1 MDEHYTPIRNLTP
14 ALQHAVIR
22 ARVVMIWTVP
32 CIRNFNHAFNLHML
46 LSDSKGDEIQA
57 TVCGPHVQFFARSL
71 QESCVYDFAYFGLLR
86 NLGKF
91 RATSH
96 EFRIKFRFYS
106 TFEEIAT
113 TNFPPY
119 VLKPNN
125 VDAVF
130 NSDVATSP
138 LMEFYG
144 IITAVSRESYYVHNR
159 ERIPVIGLE
168 LCDEYGSFDCLI
180 LGDFVHHFY
189 TYISA
194 TNNAIITVLLKRGKA
209 QECKGRV
216 VIYTVFHVSRLVF
229 NPTMPEVYRFRRRML
244 HSGFGWSVPMISY
257 AGSKVSI
264 EDQLMGDFPSVC
276 VGLLKTVNKSG
287 YYTLT
292 CYIADIC
299 QTTKWY
305 YYECPCKAILRD
317 PSIAMC
323 RICGSTV
330 SKPVPRFRIP
340 IVVADSTASMT
351 LFLLDRYAR
360 DVEPKVYRDFMSKL
374 AGSLH
379 RFKVEVSNVSNVCQ
393 QTQYFIIRVA
403 DHFDQSG
410 VNHLVFDPNCVA
422 FPPPFSIT
430 FGSNSE
436 LPITRVEN
444 KKDFNVGSTNG
455 KGKSPMV
462 PNSIG
467 KVKEGLKRNLN
478 VYHEMCSSGETSKGV
493 KFSKMDFVNG
503 ASSSYSTIYNS
514 TRAPE

>member
-1 MDEHYTPIRNLTP
+1 MDEHYTPIRHLTP
-14 ALQHAVIR
+14 ALQHVIR

-32 CIRNFNHAFNLHML
+32 CIRNFTLAFNLHML

-71 QESCVYDFAYFGLLR
+71 HEGCVYDFAYFGLLR

-96 EFRIKFRFYS
+96 EFRIKFRFFS
-106 TFEEIAT
+106 TFEEIRT

-138 LMEFYG
+138 LMDFYG
-144 IITAVSRESYYVHNR
+144 IITAISRESYYVHNR

-168 LCDEYGSFDCLI
+168 LCDEYGNFDCLI
-180 LGDFVHHFY
+180 LGDFVHRFY

-194 TNNAIITVLLKRGKA
+194 TNNAIITVLLKRDKA
-209 QECKGRV
+209 QECKGRFV
-216 VIYTVFHVSRLVF
+216 TYTVFHVSKLFF
-229 NPTMPEVYRFRRRML
+229 NPTMPEVYQFRRRML
-244 HSGFGWSVPMISY
+244 HSGFGRSVPMVSY

-276 VGLLKTVNKSG
+276 VGLLKTVNKPG

-305 YYECPCKAILRD
+305 YYECPCRAILRD
-317 PSIAMC
+317 PSITMC
-323 RICGSTV
+323 RICGSAV
-330 SKPVPRFRIP
+330 SKPVQRFRIP
-340 IVVADSTASMT
+340 IVVVDSTASMT
-351 LFLLDRYAR
+351 LFLLDRDAR
-360 DVEPKVYRDFMSKL
+360 VMLKQSCSDIFPSPLPAVEPKVYRDFMSKL
-374 AGSLH
+374 AGSQH
-379 RFKVEVSNVSNVCQ
+379 RFKVEVSNVSNV
-393 QTQYFIIRVA
+393 TFT
-403 DHFDQSG
+403 
-410 VNHLVFDPNCVA
+410 
-422 FPPPFSIT
+422 PPFSLT

-444 KKDFNVGSTNG
+444 NKDFNVRSNNG

-462 PNSIG
+462 PNNISNG
-467 KVKEGLKRNLN
+467 KEGLKRNLN
-478 VYHEMCSSGETSKGV
+478 VYHDMCYSGETSKGV
-493 KFSKMDFVNG
+493 KFSKMEFVNG
-503 ASSSYSTIYNS
+503 ASSSYSTAYTF

>member
-1 MDEHYTPIRNLTP
+1 MDQHFTPIRNLSP

-32 CIRNFNHAFNLHML
+32 CIRNFNLAFNLHML

-86 NLGKF
+86 NLEKF
-91 RATSH
+91 RATRH

-106 TFEEIAT
+106 TFEEIPT
-113 TNFPPY
+113 INFPPY

-125 VDAVF
+125 VDSVF
-130 NSDVATSP
+130 NSDVATSS
-138 LMEFYG
+138 LMDFYG
-144 IITAVSRESYYVHNR
+144 IITAVSRESYYMHNR

-168 LCDEYGSFDCLI
+168 LCDEY
-180 LGDFVHHFY
+180 
-189 TYISA
+189 
-194 TNNAIITVLLKRGKA
+194 
-209 QECKGRV
+209 
-216 VIYTVFHVSRLVF
+216 
-229 NPTMPEVYRFRRRML
+229 ML
-244 HSGFGWSVPMISY
+244 HSGFGRSVPMISY

-264 EDQLMGDFPSVC
+264 EDQLMGDFPSP
-276 VGLLKTVNKSG
+276 G

-323 RICGSTV
+323 RLCGSAV
-330 SKPVPRFRIP
+330 SKPMPRFRIP

-351 LFLLDRYAR
+351 LFLLDRDAR
-360 DVEPKVYRDFMSKL
+360 VMLKQSCSDLFPFP
-374 AGSLH
+374 LH
-379 RFKVEVSNVSNVCQ
+379 V
-393 QTQYFIIRVA
+393 T
-403 DHFDQSG
+403 
-410 VNHLVFDPNCVA
+410 
-422 FPPPFSIT
+422 FPPPFSLS

-436 LPITRVEN
+436 LPITSVEN
-444 KKDFNVGSTNG
+444 NKDFNVGSANG
-455 KGKSPMV
+455 KGKSPMM

-478 VYHEMCSSGETSKGV
+478 VYHEMCSTGETSKGV

-503 ASSSYSTIYNS
+503 ASSSYSTTYTS